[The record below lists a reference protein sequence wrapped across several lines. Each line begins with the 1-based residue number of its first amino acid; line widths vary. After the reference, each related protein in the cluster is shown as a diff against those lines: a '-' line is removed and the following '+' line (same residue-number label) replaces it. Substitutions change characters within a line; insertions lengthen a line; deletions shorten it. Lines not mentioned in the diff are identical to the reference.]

1 MESYAMASEDLIDA
15 KLEAFEAHVEDKLSP
30 SLRNSDLVDHRARG
44 DHNTMR
50 VQITRT
56 PPEKGEQAMDLSS
69 AKGLCWHCD
78 EAWSRDHRCKQ
89 GTLLMIKPI
98 EESEPEDADL
108 EFEKDAEDPQLT
120 VSIVHTLAGY
130 ANPQTMKIDG
140 FLKHQPVTILIDTR
154 STNNFMDN
162 KVVARLTLQIEDCNM
177 FDIKVI
183 DGRILNCNRK

>member
-1 MESYAMASEDLIDA
+1 
-15 KLEAFEAHVEDKLSP
+15 
-30 SLRNSDLVDHRARG
+30 
-44 DHNTMR
+44 
-50 VQITRT
+50 
-56 PPEKGEQAMDLSS
+56 
-69 AKGLCWHCD
+69 
-78 EAWSRDHRCKQ
+78 
-89 GTLLMIKPI
+89 MIKPI

-108 EFEKDAEDPQLT
+108 EFEKDAEDPQPT